1 MQNLI
6 DSPAE
11 ADVRFLGYRVEVI
24 SYWPPS
30 ARKVAA
36 AEAISQRL
44 TTIARGALVRPDIA
58 DLLHLS
64 CQLLDDLFA
73 ASGRVPCPLPST
85 ENASNGLPDIPRLG
99 AQPDSTSKAPLRS
112 QGLDHRA
119 NRPAREHR

>member
-11 ADVRFLGYRVEVI
+11 ADVRFLGYRLEVI

-73 ASGRVPCPLPST
+73 ASGRAPCPLPST
-85 ENASNGLPDIPRLG
+85 ENRSDGLPDIPLLG
-99 AQPDSTSKAPLRS
+99 AQPDY
-112 QGLDHRA
+112 RA
-119 NRPAREHR
+119 NRLAREQR